1 MRESIDSGTLRR
13 TIILD
18 EEYEMVI
25 LDKTNIDE
33 LIDLQNEVARHL
45 KNPETFVMDSREF
58 IFNEVLDKDKGRAI
72 GVFAGK
78 GLIAFRTVSFPGKS
92 QFNMGRELELPEDEL
107 DHVVHLEATV
117 VHPEYRGNKLQA
129 KMMKHTFDMVFKLG
143 YYHILCTVSPFN
155 YPSLKNVMDAGL
167 VIKALGQREGP
178 YEGKWRFLL
187 HRDLRFIGTKRYR
200 RSIEVENE
208 KLDKQIEILN
218 RGYQG
223 FLLSRNRYMDDE
235 FMIHY
240 GMPY

>member
-1 MRESIDSGTLRR
+1 
-13 TIILD
+13 
-18 EEYEMVI
+18 
-25 LDKTNIDE
+25 
-33 LIDLQNEVARHL
+33 
-45 KNPETFVMDSREF
+45 
-58 IFNEVLDKDKGRAI
+58 
-72 GVFAGK
+72 
-78 GLIAFRTVSFPGKS
+78 
-92 QFNMGRELELPEDEL
+92 MGRELELPEDEL